1 MVNGL
6 KNCTDCVT
14 CNEKISFFETLTKE
28 ELGIL
33 NIDRHSV
40 QFKPDELIFKQGIT
54 ATHIVSIIEGIA
66 KIYIEGINNK
76 NLLFGLAGPYELIED
91 PGLATEQKTHQF
103 SVAALT
109 HMKVCFIDAEKFNMV
124 LQQNNAFAN
133 AVIRERSKGTVYF
146 FEKLVSLTQKHMLGR
161 MADGL
166 LYLGNHFYK
175 STHFSLNL
183 SRQDLADL
191 TGMSKDSAIRILK
204 DFEKDRIISLRG
216 KEIRILKPDQ
226 LENIS
231 RLG

>member
-14 CNEKISFFETLTKE
+14 CNEKISFFETLSNH
-28 ELGIL
+28 ELAIL
-33 NIDRHSV
+33 NEDRHSV
-40 QFKPDELIFKQGIT
+40 RFKPNELIIKQGIT

-76 NLLFGLAGPYELIED
+76 NLLYGLVGPFELIED
-91 PGLATEQKTHQF
+91 PGLETDQKTHQF

-109 HMKVCFIDAEKFNMV
+109 SMKVCFINAQKFNDI
-124 LQQNNAFAN
+124 LKQNNEFAN
-133 AVIRERSKGTVYF
+133 AVIKERSRNTVYYF
-146 FEKLVSLTQKHMLGR
+146 DKLISLTQKHMLGR

-166 LYLGNHFYK
+166 LYLGNIFYK
-175 STHFSLNL
+175 SSHFMLNL

-204 DFEKDRIISLRG
+204 EFEKDRIISLKG
-216 KEIRILKPDQ
+216 KEIRILNPEQ
-226 LENIS
+226 LQSIS